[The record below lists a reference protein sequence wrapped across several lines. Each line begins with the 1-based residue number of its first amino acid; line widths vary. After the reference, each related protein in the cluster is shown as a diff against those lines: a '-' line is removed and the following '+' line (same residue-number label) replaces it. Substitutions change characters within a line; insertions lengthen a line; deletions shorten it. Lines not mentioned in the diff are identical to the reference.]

1 MAHADQINEA
11 HNPQDRDLG
20 GERTMPDIKVLLFD
34 VGGVL
39 LSNGWDTRA
48 RRLAS
53 KHFDLDW
60 DDFQYRHESVA
71 RDFETGRLTMTEY
84 LNRTVL
90 YCNRPFSETEFVG
103 FMKAQSVSKPD
114 SMTLLADASASGEYL
129 LGTLNNESRELNDY
143 RIETFGLRRYFT
155 LFVSSCYVGMR
166 KPEHHIYRTAVD
178 IVQHRPDQ
186 CVFID
191 DRELNLECA
200 NLAGIRSIHFQDA
213 NQARTALNE
222 MGVSL

>member
-1 MAHADQINEA
+1 
-11 HNPQDRDLG
+11 
-20 GERTMPDIKVLLFD
+20 MPDIKVLLFD

-39 LSNGWDTRA
+39 LSNAWDTDA

-53 KHFDLDW
+53 ERFDLDW

-71 RDFETGRLTMTEY
+71 RDFETGKLTMTEY

-90 YCNRPFSETEFVG
+90 YCDRTFSEAEFVD
-103 FMKAQSVSKPD
+103 FMKAQSVSNLE
-114 SMTLLADASASGEYL
+114 SMRLLAEVAASGEYL
-129 LGTLNNESRELNDY
+129 LATLNNESRELNDF

-155 LFVSSCYVGMR
+155 LFMSSCYLGMR
-166 KPEHHIYRTAVD
+166 KPEHHIYKAAVD
-178 IVQHRPDQ
+178 IVQHHPNE

-200 NLAGIRSIHFQDA
+200 NLAGIRSIHFQGAD
-213 NQARTALNE
+213 QTRTALNE
-222 MGVSL
+222 MGVSV